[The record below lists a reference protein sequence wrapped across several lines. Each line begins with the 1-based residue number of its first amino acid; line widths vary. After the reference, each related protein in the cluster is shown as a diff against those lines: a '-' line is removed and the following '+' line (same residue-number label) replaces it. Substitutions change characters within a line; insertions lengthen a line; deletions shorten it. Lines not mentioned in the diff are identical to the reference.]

1 MLKDEVLRSLTFIRL
16 PERHLASQEEL
27 DIILQRFLTV
37 VDEAQRND
45 LQTQFLDYQAMSDA
59 SLPHYT
65 EEDGEKSKLM
75 QSGVILRQS
84 RIPIQGYLVSQYWYS
99 LCEYCFLYH
108 RAIPIVKVCL
118 ELCVRSAQMA
128 GTI

>member
-75 QSGVILRQS
+75 
-84 RIPIQGYLVSQYWYS
+84 
-99 LCEYCFLYH
+99 
-108 RAIPIVKVCL
+108 
-118 ELCVRSAQMA
+118 
-128 GTI
+128 

>member
-16 PERHLASQEEL
+16 PEKHLASQEEL

-37 VDEAQRND
+37 VDEVQRND
-45 LQTQFLDYQAMSDA
+45 LQTQLLDYQAMSDA
-59 SLPHYT
+59 SFPHYT

-84 RIPIQGYLVSQYWYS
+84 RIPIQGYLVSHYRYS

-108 RAIPIVKVCL
+108 RAIPFVKVCL

>member
-37 VDEAQRND
+37 VDEAQCND
-45 LQTQFLDYQAMSDA
+45 LQTQFLDYQAMCDV
-59 SLPHYT
+59 SLPHD
-65 EEDGEKSKLM
+65 EDGEKSKLM
-75 QSGVILRQS
+75 QSGIILRQS
-84 RIPIQGYLVSQYWYS
+84 RIPIQGYLISQYWYS

-108 RAIPIVKVCL
+108 RSIPIVKVCL
-118 ELCVRSAQMA
+118 KLCVRSAQMA

>member
-45 LQTQFLDYQAMSDA
+45 LQTQFLDYQALSGV

-65 EEDGEKSKLM
+65 DEDGEKSKLM
-75 QSGVILRQS
+75 QSGIILRQS

-99 LCEYCFLYH
+99 LCEYYFLYH
-108 RAIPIVKVCL
+108 TVMPIVKVCL
-118 ELCVRSAQMA
+118 ALCVRSTQMA
-128 GTI
+128 RTI